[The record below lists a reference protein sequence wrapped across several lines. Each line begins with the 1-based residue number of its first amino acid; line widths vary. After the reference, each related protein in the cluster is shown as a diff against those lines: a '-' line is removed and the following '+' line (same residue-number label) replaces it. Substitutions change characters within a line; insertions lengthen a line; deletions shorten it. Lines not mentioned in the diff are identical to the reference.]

1 MCEYTG
7 SLFVGHC
14 PAGDLLEHFYH
25 FIQDL
30 NLDLDNLINL
40 GMDGPSVNKK
50 LEKSWKRQKTL
61 DSYHL
66 GVVHC
71 TLSIMLS
78 EKE

>member
-7 SLFVGHC
+7 PLFVGHC
-14 PAGDLLEHFYH
+14 PAADLLENFYH

-40 GMDGPSVNKK
+40 GMDGPSWNKK
-50 LEKSWKRQKTL
+50 FERELMEELEKTKNTW
-61 DSYHL
+61 
-66 GVVHC
+66 VVHC
-71 TLSIMLS
+71 TLSIMLT